1 MRLRDSQSWIS
12 KTLESAY
19 NTPESTGSNYEFI
32 PTLNPFFAL
41 PVVEKVND
49 AQRIGRNAASHLC
62 NTYWSHFEM
71 SIEDDI
77 ETGVP
82 ARLFRRALGGAVTD
96 TVVTSGQTWEHEFAM
111 LNPQVGVNLPSFSV
125 PVLLGAASFLFA
137 GCRVDRFRVSQQ
149 NNERVRYQA
158 DIVGSGKFTT
168 PHGLTSLPALATVPC
183 MDGFRTEVTYVDPA
197 GPTTINLGT
206 AGTLMEWFVELN
218 NGLRRNRRRVGDPV
232 QTVGSGSAAHVRGL
246 PLGQERTTQIGMKL
260 DFVDLTEWTAMTA
273 NTTYQ
278 DLTITVKG
286 PVIESTNRHEFQIIV
301 PSFAFEVVT
310 PDEDEGDA
318 AISVNVIP
326 FEDSVSKGTITGR
339 IQNATATLV

>member
-19 NTPESTGSNYEFI
+19 NTPEPTGSNYSFI
-32 PTLNPFFAL
+32 PTLSPFFAL

-49 AQRIGRNAASHLC
+49 GQRIGRNAASHLC

-71 SIEDDI
+71 SVQDDV
-77 ETGVP
+77 ETDVP
-82 ARLFRRALGGAVTD
+82 GRIFRRALGGAVTD
-96 TVVTSGQTWEHEFAM
+96 TLVSAGVYDHSFAM

-137 GCRVDRFRVSQQ
+137 GCRVDRWKVMQQ
-149 NNERVRYQA
+149 NNERVQYEA
-158 DIVGSGKFTT
+158 DILGSGKFTQ
-168 PHGLTSLPALATVPC
+168 PHGLVSLPALANVPC
-183 MDGFRTEVTYVDPA
+183 MDGFRTEVTYVDPV

-206 AGTLMEWFVELN
+206 LGTLMEWSVELQN
-218 NGLRRNRRRVGDPV
+218 NLRRNRRRVGDPIQV
-232 QTVGSGSAAHVRGL
+232 VGAGAAAHVRNE
-246 PLGQERTTQIGMKL
+246 PLGSERNTAIALKM

-273 NTTYQ
+273 NKPLE
-278 DLTITVKG
+278 DLKFTVKG
-286 PVIESTNRHEFQIIV
+286 PLIDATYRHEFEIIV
-301 PSFAFEVVT
+301 PDFAFEVVT

-318 AISVNVIP
+318 AIMINVMP

-339 IQNATATLV
+339 VRNATATLV